1 MSTMIS
7 DSLFDAEISE
17 AFSDEDFDSIDA
29 DEDISSGL
37 IHLGIG
43 DRDRAFVE
51 FTD

>member
-1 MSTMIS
+1 MIS

-17 AFSDEDFDSIDA
+17 AFSDDDFEAIEA
-29 DEDISSGL
+29 DDDISSGL

-51 FTD
+51 FID